1 MKLQLS
7 EIMEATVS
15 ELDDLDMTLAF
26 EIEAVER
33 QLNQYDREDK
43 VWRQKAIKARDHMKR
58 TRALVRTRIDKLY
71 YGEERML
78 HGAILAEIRKT
89 MPIGK
94 FMDAVN
100 RAKINCGML
109 NKNSPQ

>member
-1 MKLQLS
+1 MKLQLN
-7 EIMEATVS
+7 EIMEATIS
-15 ELDDLDMTLAF
+15 ELDDIDMMLAF

-33 QLNQYDREDK
+33 QLAGNHDAGK
-43 VWRQKAIKARDHMKR
+43 VWKEKAMKARDHMKR
-58 TRALVRTRIDKLY
+58 TRALVRTRLDKLY
-71 YGEERML
+71 YGDDRLL

-89 MPIGK
+89 MSIGK

-100 RAKINCGML
+100 RAKVNCGML

>member
-7 EIMEATVS
+7 EIMEATIS
-15 ELDDLDMTLAF
+15 ELDDIDMTLAF
-26 EIEAVER
+26 EIEAIER
-33 QLNQYDREDK
+33 QLAGNHDSN
-43 VWRQKAIKARDHMKR
+43 KAWKEKAMKAKCHMQR
-58 TRALVRTRIDKLY
+58 TRALVRTRLDKLY

-89 MPIGK
+89 MSIGK

>member
-1 MKLQLS
+1 MKLQLN
-7 EIMEATVS
+7 EIMEATIS
-15 ELDDLDMTLAF
+15 ELDDIDMTLAF
-26 EIEAVER
+26 EIEAIER
-33 QLNQYDREDK
+33 QLAVNHDAGR
-43 VWRQKAIKARDHMKR
+43 VWKEKAMKAKGHMQR
-58 TRALVRTRIDKLY
+58 TRALVRTRLDKLY

>member
-1 MKLQLS
+1 MKLQLN
-7 EIMEATVS
+7 EIMEATIS
-15 ELDDLDMTLAF
+15 ELDDIDMTLAF
-26 EIEAVER
+26 EIEAIER
-33 QLNQYDREDK
+33 QLAGNQNGNK
-43 VWRQKAIKARDHMKR
+43 VWREKAMKAKGHMQR
-58 TRALVRTRIDKLY
+58 TRALVRTRLDKLY

-89 MPIGK
+89 MPIWK

-100 RAKINCGML
+100 RAKVKCGML

>member
-1 MKLQLS
+1 MKLQLN
-7 EIMEATVS
+7 EIMEATIS
-15 ELDDLDMTLAF
+15 ELDDIDMTLAF
-26 EIEAVER
+26 EIETIER
-33 QLNQYDREDK
+33 QLAVNHDAGR
-43 VWRQKAIKARDHMKR
+43 VWKEKAMKAKGHMQR
-58 TRALVRTRIDKLY
+58 TRALVRTRLDKLY

>member
-1 MKLQLS
+1 MKLQLN
-7 EIMEATVS
+7 EIMEATIS
-15 ELDDLDMTLAF
+15 ELDDIDMTLAF
-26 EIEAVER
+26 EIEAIER
-33 QLNQYDREDK
+33 QLAGNHDAGR
-43 VWRQKAIKARDHMKR
+43 VWREKAMKAKGHMQR
-58 TRALVRTRIDKLY
+58 TRALVRTRLDKLY

-89 MPIGK
+89 MPVGK

-109 NKNSPQ
+109 NKNSPR

>member
-1 MKLQLS
+1 MKLQLN
-7 EIMEATVS
+7 EIMEATIS
-15 ELDDLDMTLAF
+15 ELDSWDMMLAF
-26 EIEAVER
+26 EIEAIER
-33 QLNQYDREDK
+33 QLSGNHDAGR
-43 VWRQKAIKARDHMKR
+43 VWKEKAMKARDHMKR
-58 TRALVRTRIDKLY
+58 TRALVRTRLDKLY

-100 RAKINCGML
+100 RAKINCGMP